1 MLLLILTACRLV
13 FRAPVL
19 VVVVVVV
26 VIVVVVLAL
35 LGTVFAVELTDC
47 ILSSD
52 WSITSS
58 GSLGFSEVDQRLAV
72 VVVLA
77 VVVAVLLDLLFAST
91 SMVFSRI
98 DSDVAD
104 GGCGGVD
111 VLVVVVNT
119 DKVVCCFLMIDCTI
133 RLLADAVIEE

>member
-19 VVVVVVV
+19 VVVVVV

-47 ILSSD
+47 IMSSD

>member
-19 VVVVVVV
+19 VVVVVV

-104 GGCGGVD
+104 GGCGGDD